1 MYQFEEVT
9 KDEGLAFAK
18 ELNAIYKRTSAKVD
32 QGGLGIR
39 ICFEQDTNTFR
50 VVFFLLVLNHD
61 VANQSTHLMG
71 GLQVA
76 TDVDIAFEAY
86 NEGIVYQAQSE
97 EVDFGKVST
106 EFAFQAMGVEQ
117 GIDTYRA
124 IQQLIVPCYT
134 GLSSAIV

>member
-1 MYQFEEVT
+1 
-9 KDEGLAFAK
+9 
-18 ELNAIYKRTSAKVD
+18 
-32 QGGLGIR
+32 
-39 ICFEQDTNTFR
+39 
-50 VVFFLLVLNHD
+50 
-61 VANQSTHLMG
+61 MG

-97 EVDFGKVST
+97 EVGFGKVGT
-106 EFAFQAMGVEQ
+106 ELAFQTMGVEQ

-124 IQQLIVPCYT
+124 IQQLIVPCDA